1 MGIPIVVQWLG
12 LNALGPGQSLVRE
25 LCGLIASHTAQPK
38 KKNTHKNCI
47 IYCIILS
54 CKISTYPFFSQPYRG
69 CLETYGR
76 ICNQETKKNFL
87 AKDH

>member
-38 KKNTHKNCI
+38 KKKQKKKTPT
-47 IYCIILS
+47 
-54 CKISTYPFFSQPYRG
+54 KIVLYIVLF
-69 CLETYGR
+69 
-76 ICNQETKKNFL
+76 
-87 AKDH
+87 

>member
-38 KKNTHKNCI
+38 KKKTPT
-47 IYCIILS
+47 
-54 CKISTYPFFSQPYRG
+54 KIVLYTVLF
-69 CLETYGR
+69 
-76 ICNQETKKNFL
+76 
-87 AKDH
+87 